1 MDNNPNKKR
10 PGTSAPLK
18 AIAPVIAMAVPFSA
32 PFSASMANASSR
44 LASVSRNG
52 LNKRAVVSQVEQHH
66 RPEAAGAFSAFGGGA
81 NARAVS
87 RTVDQDAL
95 AFLASNDL
103 LSVGDERVGYESG
116 DLDDLT
122 GRKDFLSCTKS
133 GAPYYFSTGFPITT
147 SFFCTSIYNANWN
160 PGQDTQPPFFKFRP
174 EHEKLEDMTIL
185 PGNSGSQLF
194 EVVDKNQSSVGF
206 SVASSNEAAVRAE
219 DISVARIGT
228 GASDDYRITIS
239 NVVGGGGATITV
251 TATDGNGNS
260 RSDTFFIDTGVA
272 PDPLEMTGGDSA
284 VPLSILEDAGLT
296 ALSAADFAA
305 ATGATGTLS
314 WSASGATKGTASATG
329 SVSAPTTGA
338 SPTSVTY
345 TPNANATGSDT
356 FTVTVNDGSA
366 TDSRAV
372 NVTITP
378 VNDAPTLIVPSTQR
392 VSGTGGSQRSIP
404 GYATA
409 QPGGGSD
416 EAGQT
421 FTYSAVET
429 LDANNVVSGVSITPA
444 GELHFT
450 PAADAEGYAYY
461 SVTVTDSGGTA
472 NGGVDSSAPVTVTLS
487 IDTLAPELTLV
498 TPVTSPTTD
507 HSPEVTYS
515 SNEAGYLSGGGSC
528 GVADAGLKTPGT
540 YTVRL
545 TQTDNTTPL
554 ADGTYSDCTLIVEDT
569 KGNASTLALG
579 TFVVTSDLTPPMV
592 TTVDVP
598 AYGTYGLGD
607 TLTFTVNTNEVVNV
621 TGSPAINLEV
631 GHSTVKATYS
641 SGSGTQSLVF
651 NAVIGPGLL
660 DTDGVEVLQLVL
672 DGGTM
677 TDAAGN
683 AMQLA
688 LNGRDPMFGILVD
701 SLAPVVSSV
710 SVPAADTY
718 TVGDVLTFT
727 VTASEALTI
736 SGGTPSLELVIG
748 STVRQASMVSASGTD
763 MTFTYTVT
771 AGDLDSD
778 GISVSTVVA
787 NGATLQDAAGNDLA
801 LGVGAVDSSG
811 VLVDAAGPEVQ
822 SVSSPAA
829 ASYIEDDVLNFTV
842 SLSEAVTVSGGTPVL
857 SLMIG
862 GVARE
867 AALVSGSG
875 SSDLT
880 FSYTVDTGDLDTDGI
895 TVSGI
900 NLKGASAVD
909 GSGNSLVTTL
919 NGVAD
924 TSGVIVDAVAPTVT
938 TVQAPADG
946 SYSTGDELRVSL
958 TFSEDLLINTAGGTP
973 AISLT
978 IGSTSRNAAYVA
990 AESSG
995 STAVFVYTVQT
1006 GDNDSDGIAIGSL
1019 NLNGASIR
1027 DGASNP
1033 ANLSF
1038 MAPDTSAVTVDALA
1052 PEISSVSVPAD
1063 DTYGEGDTLTFTVNT
1078 NEDVTVSGTPELA
1091 LTVGSTALNAV
1102 YSGGD
1107 GTSALTFSATIPVG
1121 LLDTDGISVETLNL
1135 AGGSLVDA
1143 AGNPLNLTLNAVAP
1157 TTDVLV
1163 DSLAPVVT
1171 AVAVPADG
1179 TYVSGTTLEFTVNT
1193 DEPITANTASGVPSL
1208 ELSVGSVTR
1217 SAGLSSVSGNA
1228 MTFSYTVQNG
1238 DSDTDGVSVGALALN
1253 GGALT
1258 DASGNTLNLTLNN
1271 VADTSAVLVDAIAPE
1286 VQSVSAPTAG
1296 TYVADDTLNFT
1307 MTVSEAVNVSAGTPA
1322 LTLDIGGVTREAAL
1336 TAGSGTA
1343 SLTFSYTLVIG
1354 DLDTDGIS
1362 VVGLNLKGANAL
1374 DSAGNAIVTTLNGV
1388 ADTSAVLA
1396 DAVAPTMTALTATS
1410 SGVITEGDSH
1420 TFVLTFSESVS
1431 LNSAGG
1437 TPRLVLDVGGV
1448 TRYAMASAPVAANM
1462 TFTYTALA
1470 GDLDADGLS
1479 VTGIEANGGVISDA
1493 AGTLADLS
1501 GLPTADTSA
1510 MTVDAIPPSITAL
1523 EVTAPSY
1530 AMAGETITITAVAGE
1545 AVTVSGAPS
1554 IALDIGGSTVAA
1566 VYSAGTGSD
1575 RIAFSYTVQP
1585 GDNDSDGFAIGAIS
1599 LNGGNMTDAA
1609 GNALDLTITSVP
1621 DTSANRVDTTAPVVQ
1636 SISRYNPLAETTAS
1650 DSLTWRVQLSEAVSG
1665 VGADDFSLAGTTAAI
1680 AVAQI
1685 SDSLYQVTASGGDLA
1700 ALDGTV
1706 GLNLAAASGITDL
1719 AGNALPATEPAT
1731 DETYTVDNTAPAVNI
1746 QAPSATLTSN
1756 TAITYVVQYT
1766 NADSISL
1773 SADDIALTSTG
1784 DAAAGT
1790 ITVTGSGPASR
1801 TVTLSDFSGDGTLAI
1816 DIASGSAEDSAG
1828 NASSAPAT
1836 SAAFTV
1842 DTTKPTVSITA
1853 PTASPDPFDI
1863 TVTFS
1868 EAVSDFVAG
1877 DITIAGGSLSEFA
1890 GSGTTYTAKVT
1901 PNVVGSPVNLSIAA
1915 DVAED
1920 AATNGNEASASVSVD
1935 TNNVPTIAIS
1945 GDEIEGQ
1952 TLAAQL
1958 SDSDGVSGAVT
1969 YDWVSD
1975 GNSVG
1980 NAETYTLQA
1989 SDVGNQLSVN
1999 AVYTD
2004 DAGYAENV
2012 TSALTGVIISIE
2024 QNAWNNIGDSVGSP
2038 STPASFDDYRN
2049 VGLSGPTDDELNR
2062 IMSILNRAVS
2072 QQVTMTDIDEL
2083 SELEAL
2089 VDTIMEGQDDDED
2102 GLPNLVEDDGLK
2114 DTDRDGIDDR
2124 DDVDADNDG
2133 IRDNLEIDAL
2143 VEMDDDDADG
2153 IVNLFDFDRDGD
2165 GYPESGDF
2173 SDANLDG
2180 VIDELDTLEELVD
2193 YFAADTTSTPVAP
2206 GAVSGAASVLAAKT
2220 AEVDT
2225 DGDGLINSLD
2235 IDSDNDSVPDVIE
2248 AGLNDSNDDAL
2259 VDDGTALIEDANDLP
2274 DTDSDGRADVLQL
2287 LSNGTDRDI
2296 SQSAVFTATMIAA
2309 LDQDGDGQLDST
2321 TDVDLDGLMDVVDNA
2336 IGAFGSA
2343 KDFDGDG
2350 IPNHLDPDDDND
2362 NISDIEENAELAQ
2375 FFTGEDADGDGID
2388 DGFDAEI
2395 NGVTYGTDTNNNGV
2409 RDDRELP
2416 DLDGDGLVDY
2426 LDDDADNDG
2435 IHDSIDDDISLPVDP
2450 GPGNGQAPGN
2460 NDADGDG
2467 VDDDVDA
2474 SVNSDNDV
2482 EVSTGVGSAGL
2493 ATLFALGL
2501 VLVAVRR
2508 RPVLAATLPLLLA
2521 AQVAKAE
2528 PDNSHWSIGTAVG
2541 LSKYDTNI
2549 VGPDLDL
2556 TDREGLGFQ
2565 LNAGYH
2571 LNSELS
2577 AEVAYTELGDA
2588 GVGTGWVS
2596 YQSQAVFVGYRPE
2609 AIQYAGFRPQVKVG
2623 MNRMKYEGYKGLNID
2638 KESATMPAWSL
2649 GADYPLGREGF
2660 VELMFTAFSEEVN
2673 FYSVGF
2679 RQRF

>member
-52 LNKRAVVSQVEQHH
+52 LNKRAVVSQVEQYR

-133 GAPYYFSTGFPITT
+133 GEPVYSSAAGFPIL
-147 SFFCTSIYNANWN
+147 SSLFFICTATYGGNWI
-160 PGQDTQPPFFKFRP
+160 PGQDKQPPFFKFRD

-219 DISVARIGT
+219 DISVARLGT
-228 GASDDYRITIS
+228 SDDYRITIS

-284 VPLSILEDAGLT
+284 VSLMILEDAGLT

-421 FTYSAVET
+421 FTYSVVET
-429 LDANNVVSGVSITPA
+429 LDENNVVSGVSITST
-444 GELHFT
+444 GELRFT

-461 SVTVTDSGGTA
+461 SVTLTDSGGTT

-569 KGNASTLALG
+569 NGNASTLALG

-631 GHSTVKATYS
+631 GHSTVKATYG

-683 AMQLA
+683 AMELA
-688 LNGRDPMFGILVD
+688 LHGRDPMFGILVD
-701 SLAPVVSSV
+701 SLAPVI
-710 SVPAADTY
+710 T
-718 TVGDVLTFT
+718 G
-727 VTASEALTI
+727 VT
-736 SGGTPSLELVIG
+736 
-748 STVRQASMVSASGTD
+748 
-763 MTFTYTVT
+763 
-771 AGDLDSD
+771 
-778 GISVSTVVA
+778 
-787 NGATLQDAAGNDLA
+787 
-801 LGVGAVDSSG
+801 
-811 VLVDAAGPEVQ
+811 
-822 SVSSPAA
+822 
-829 ASYIEDDVLNFTV
+829 
-842 SLSEAVTVSGGTPVL
+842 
-857 SLMIG
+857 
-862 GVARE
+862 
-867 AALVSGSG
+867 
-875 SSDLT
+875 
-880 FSYTVDTGDLDTDGI
+880 
-895 TVSGI
+895 
-900 NLKGASAVD
+900 
-909 GSGNSLVTTL
+909 
-919 NGVAD
+919 
-924 TSGVIVDAVAPTVT
+924 
-938 TVQAPADG
+938 
-946 SYSTGDELRVSL
+946 
-958 TFSEDLLINTAGGTP
+958 
-973 AISLT
+973 
-978 IGSTSRNAAYVA
+978 
-990 AESSG
+990 
-995 STAVFVYTVQT
+995 
-1006 GDNDSDGIAIGSL
+1006 
-1019 NLNGASIR
+1019 
-1027 DGASNP
+1027 
-1033 ANLSF
+1033 
-1038 MAPDTSAVTVDALA
+1038 
-1052 PEISSVSVPAD
+1052 
-1063 DTYGEGDTLTFTVNT
+1063 
-1078 NEDVTVSGTPELA
+1078 
-1091 LTVGSTALNAV
+1091 
-1102 YSGGD
+1102 
-1107 GTSALTFSATIPVG
+1107 
-1121 LLDTDGISVETLNL
+1121 
-1135 AGGSLVDA
+1135 
-1143 AGNPLNLTLNAVAP
+1143 
-1157 TTDVLV
+1157 
-1163 DSLAPVVT
+1163 
-1171 AVAVPADG
+1171 VPADG
-1179 TYVSGTTLEFTVNT
+1179 TYVSGTTLEFTVNA
-1193 DEPITANTASGVPSL
+1193 DEPITANTAGGVPSL
-1208 ELSVGSVTR
+1208 ELTVGSVTR

-1228 MTFSYTVQNG
+1228 MTFSYTVQSG
-1238 DSDTDGVSVGALALN
+1238 DSDADGVSVGALALN
-1253 GGALT
+1253 GAALT
-1258 DASGNTLNLTLNN
+1258 DASGNALNLTLNN
-1271 VADTSAVLVDAIAPE
+1271 IADSSAVLVDAIAPE

-1296 TYVADDTLNFT
+1296 TYVAGDTLNFT
-1307 MTVSEAVNVSAGTPA
+1307 MTLSEAVTVSAGTPT

-1343 SLTFSYTLVIG
+1343 SLTFSYTLVTG

-1362 VVGLNLKGANAL
+1362 VLGLNLNGANAV
-1374 DSAGNAIVTTLNGV
+1374 DSAGNALVTTLNGV

-1396 DAVAPTMTALTATS
+1396 DAVAPTLAALTATS
-1410 SGVITEGDSH
+1410 SGVITEGSSH

-1448 TRYAMASAPVAANM
+1448 TRYAMASAPVGSNM
-1462 TFTYTALA
+1462 TFTYTAQA
-1470 GDLDADGLS
+1470 GDLDTDGLS

-1493 AGTLADLS
+1493 SGTLADLS
-1501 GLPTADTSA
+1501 ALPTADTSA
-1510 MTVDAIPPSITAL
+1510 MTVDAIPPSISAV
-1523 EVTAPSY
+1523 EVTAPDY
-1530 AMAGETITITAVAGE
+1530 AMAGETIIITAVASE
-1545 AVTVSGAPS
+1545 AVTISGAPS
-1554 IALDIGGSTVAA
+1554 IALDIGGSSVAA
-1566 VYSAGTGSD
+1566 LYSAGSGSD
-1575 RIAFSYTVQP
+1575 RIVFAYTVQP

-1650 DSLTWRVQLSEAVSG
+1650 DTLTWRVQLSEAVSG

-1706 GLNLAAASGITDL
+1706 GLNLAAGVTATDL

-1773 SADDIALTSTG
+1773 TADDIALTSTG

-1790 ITVTGSGPASR
+1790 ITVTGSGPMSR

-1816 DIASGSAEDSAG
+1816 DIAAGTAEDEAG
-1828 NASSAPAT
+1828 NASSAPST

-1842 DTTKPTVSITA
+1842 DTTKPSVSITA

-1868 EAVSDFVAG
+1868 ESVSDFVVG

-1901 PNVVGSPVNLSIAA
+1901 PNVVGSPVDLSIAA

-2004 DAGYAENV
+2004 DAGYAEDV

-2049 VGLSGPTDDELNR
+2049 VGLSGPSDDELNR

-2072 QQVTMTDIDEL
+2072 QQAAMTDIDEL

-2089 VDTIMEGQDDDED
+2089 VETIMEGQDDDKD

-2133 IRDNLEIDAL
+2133 ILDNLEINAL
-2143 VEMDDDDADG
+2143 AAMDDDDADG
-2153 IVNLFDFDRDGD
+2153 IVNLFDFDQDGD
-2165 GYPESGDF
+2165 GYPESRDF

-2193 YFAADTTSTPVAP
+2193 YFSVDATGTPAPVAP
-2206 GAVSGAASVLAAKT
+2206 GAVSGAATVVVKT

-2248 AGLNDSNDDAL
+2248 AGLSDSNDDAL

-2274 DTDSDGRADVLQL
+2274 DTDSDGRADFLQL

-2296 SQSAVFTATMIAA
+2296 SQSAVFTATMIVA
-2309 LDQDGDGQLDST
+2309 LDQDGDGQLDSA

-2395 NGVTYGTDTNNNGV
+2395 NGVTHGTDTNNNGV

-2435 IHDSIDDDISLPVDP
+2435 IHDSVDDDISLPVDP

-2474 SVNSDNDV
+2474 SVNTGNDV

-2508 RPVLAATLPLLLA
+2508 KPILAATLPLLLA
-2521 AQVAKAE
+2521 AQAVKAE
-2528 PDNSHWSIGTAVG
+2528 DDNNHWSIGTAVG

-2549 VGPDLDL
+2549 VGPDLEL

-2577 AEVAYTELGDA
+2577 AEVAHTELGEA

-2596 YQSQAVFVGYRPE
+2596 YQSQAILLGYRPE
-2609 AIQYAGFRPQVKVG
+2609 ALQYLGFRPQLKAGV
-2623 MNRMKYEGYKGLNID
+2623 NRMKYTGEKGLNID
-2638 KESATMPAWSL
+2638 KESATIPAWSL
-2649 GADYPLGREGF
+2649 GADYPLGREGY

>member
-10 PGTSAPLK
+10 PGTSTPLK
-18 AIAPVIAMAVPFSA
+18 AIAPVIAMAVPFTA

-44 LASVSRNG
+44 LSSVSRNG
-52 LNKRAVVSQVEQHH
+52 LNKRAVVSQVEQHS
-66 RPEAAGAFSAFGGGA
+66 RPEAAKAFSAFGGGVDVKPVA
-81 NARAVS
+81 

-95 AFLASNDL
+95 AFLVSNDL
-103 LSVGDERVGYESG
+103 LSAGEEKAGNESG
-116 DLDDLT
+116 DLGDLT
-122 GRKDFLSCTKS
+122 GRKHFLSCTKS
-133 GAPYYFSTGFPITT
+133 GAPYYFPGGTFPITFSST
-147 SFFCTSIYNANWN
+147 CTSSFSANWI
-160 PGQDTQPPFFKFRP
+160 PGQDNQPPHFKDGVGQ
-174 EHEKLEDMTIL
+174 ETLVDMTIL
-185 PGNSGSQLF
+185 PGNSDSQLF
-194 EVVDKNQSSVGF
+194 EMADKNLSSI
-206 SVASSNEAAVRAE
+206 SLTAASSNQAAVRDA
-219 DISVARIGT
+219 D
-228 GASDDYRITIS
+228 ITITRDAVAIDTYTIAIN

-284 VPLSILEDAGLT
+284 VPLTILEDAGLT

-345 TPNANATGSDT
+345 TPNANAIGSDT

-366 TDSRAV
+366 TDSRDV

-378 VNDAPTLIVPSTQR
+378 VNDAPTFTIPTIERASGIGGTQR
-392 VSGTGGSQRSIP
+392 SVASF
-404 GYATA
+404 ATA
-409 QPGGGSD
+409 QPGGGAD

-421 FTYSAVET
+421 FTYSAVES
-429 LDANNVVSGVSITPA
+429 LDANNVVSGVSITPS
-444 GELHFT
+444 GELLYT
-450 PAADAEGYAYY
+450 PAADADGVAYY
-461 SVTVTDSGGTA
+461 SIDVTDSGGTA
-472 NGGVDSSAPVTVTLS
+472 NGGVNTSGSQVLTFS
-487 IDTLAPELTLV
+487 IDTLAPQLTLV
-498 TPVTSPTTD
+498 TPVTTPTTD
-507 HSPEVTYS
+507 HRPEVTFS
-515 SNEAGYLSGGGSC
+515 STEGGTLSGGGSC
-528 GVADAGLKTPGT
+528 GVLDAGPKAAGT
-540 YTVRL
+540 RTIRL

-554 ADGTYSDCTLIVEDT
+554 ADGTYSDCSLIMEDSS
-569 KGNASTLALG
+569 GNTSTLALN
-579 TFVVTSDLTPPMV
+579 TFVVTSDLTSPIV
-592 TTVDVP
+592 TSVDVP

-631 GHSTVKATYS
+631 GNSTVKATYS
-641 SGSGTQSLVF
+641 SGSGSQSLVF
-651 NAVIGPGLL
+651 NAVIGPGLE

-736 SGGTPSLELVIG
+736 SGGTPSLELIIG

-778 GISVSTVVA
+778 GISVNNLVA

-811 VLVDAAGPEVQ
+811 VLVDAAVPVVT
-822 SVSSPAA
+822 SVTVPADGLYSEGGTFDFTVNLSEPVTITGA
-829 ASYIEDDVLNFTV
+829 RPVLN
-842 SLSEAVTVSGGTPVL
+842 LN
-857 SLMIG
+857 IG
-862 GVARE
+862 GQLRE
-867 AALVSGSG
+867 AALLDGNGTAAHV
-875 SSDLT
+875 
-880 FSYTVDTGDLDTDGI
+880 FRYAVQPGDEDTDGI
-895 TVSGI
+895 EVLTME
-900 NLKGASAVD
+900 LK
-909 GSGNSLVTTL
+909 
-919 NGVAD
+919 
-924 TSGVIVDAVAPTVT
+924 
-938 TVQAPADG
+938 
-946 SYSTGDELRVSL
+946 
-958 TFSEDLLINTAGGTP
+958 
-973 AISLT
+973 
-978 IGSTSRNAAYVA
+978 
-990 AESSG
+990 G
-995 STAVFVYTVQT
+995 STAVDAV
-1006 GDNDSDGIAIGSL
+1006 GNGL
-1019 NLNGASIR
+1019 N
-1027 DGASNP
+1027 
-1033 ANLSF
+1033 
-1038 MAPDTSAVTVDALA
+1038 
-1052 PEISSVSVPAD
+1052 
-1063 DTYGEGDTLTFTVNT
+1063 
-1078 NEDVTVSGTPELA
+1078 
-1091 LTVGSTALNAV
+1091 TALNNVATTTGILVDAV
-1102 YSGGD
+1102 VPAISVIN
-1107 GTSALTFSATIPVG
+1107 TSAAATIPVG
-1121 LLDTDGISVETLNL
+1121 GTHDFILRFSEDVTLNST
-1135 AGGSLVDA
+1135 GGS
-1143 AGNPLNLTLNAVAP
+1143 P
-1157 TTDVLV
+1157 
-1163 DSLAPVVT
+1163 
-1171 AVAVPADG
+1171 
-1179 TYVSGTTLEFTVNT
+1179 
-1193 DEPITANTASGVPSL
+1193 
-1208 ELSVGSVTR
+1208 R
-1217 SAGLSSVSGNA
+1217 
-1228 MTFSYTVQNG
+1228 
-1238 DSDTDGVSVGALALN
+1238 
-1253 GGALT
+1253 
-1258 DASGNTLNLTLNN
+1258 
-1271 VADTSAVLVDAIAPE
+1271 IA
-1286 VQSVSAPTAG
+1286 
-1296 TYVADDTLNFT
+1296 
-1307 MTVSEAVNVSAGTPA
+1307 
-1322 LTLDIGGVTREAAL
+1322 
-1336 TAGSGTA
+1336 
-1343 SLTFSYTLVIG
+1343 
-1354 DLDTDGIS
+1354 
-1362 VVGLNLKGANAL
+1362 
-1374 DSAGNAIVTTLNGV
+1374 
-1388 ADTSAVLA
+1388 
-1396 DAVAPTMTALTATS
+1396 
-1410 SGVITEGDSH
+1410 
-1420 TFVLTFSESVS
+1420 
-1431 LNSAGG
+1431 
-1437 TPRLVLDVGGV
+1437 LDVGGEI
-1448 TRYAMASAPVAANM
+1448 RYATVPASFSGVFA

-1470 GDLDADGLS
+1470 GDLDTDGIS
-1479 VTGIEANGGVISDA
+1479 MTAIEPNGGYFADA
-1493 AGTLADLS
+1493 AGNRVDLTS
-1501 GLPTADTSA
+1501 YVTPDTSNLK
-1510 MTVDAIPPSITAL
+1510 VDAIPPSISGL
-1523 EVTAPSY
+1523 EVNAPNH
-1530 AMAGETITITAVAGE
+1530 AKAGDEITVTLVADKVITLGNGGIPAIKLQIGSREVD
-1545 AVTVSGAPS
+1545 
-1554 IALDIGGSTVAA
+1554 AL
-1566 VYSAGTGSD
+1566 YRTGSGTQRFD
-1575 RIAFSYTVQP
+1575 FTYTVVD
-1585 GDNDSDGFAIGAIS
+1585 GDNDGDGFAINS
-1599 LNGGNMTDAA
+1599 LSMNAA
-1609 GNALDLTITSVP
+1609 VIEDDFGNALDTTLPSLP
-1621 DTSANRVDTTAPVVQ
+1621 DTSAYKVDTTAPALQ
-1636 SISRYNPLAETTAS
+1636 SFRRHNPVDEVTSS
-1650 DSLTWRVQLSEAVSG
+1650 DSLTWRVEFNEAVNG
-1665 VGADDFSLAGTTAAI
+1665 VMPTSFSVSGTTAT
-1680 AVAQI
+1680 V
-1685 SDSLYQVTASGGDLA
+1685 VTAKITDTTYDVTVTGGDLS

-1706 GLNLAAASGITDL
+1706 GLNLAATSGITDL

-1773 SADDIALTSTG
+1773 STDDIALTSTG

-1790 ITVTGSGPASR
+1790 ITVTGSGPMSR

-1816 DIASGSAEDSAG
+1816 DIAAGTAEDDAG
-1828 NASSAPAT
+1828 NASAAPAT
-1836 SAAFTV
+1836 SNAFTV
-1842 DTTKPTVSITA
+1842 DTTRPTVSITA
-1853 PTASPDPFDI
+1853 PSASPDPFDI

-1868 EAVSDFVAG
+1868 EAVSDFVVG

-1890 GSGTTYTAKVT
+1890 GSGTTYTAKVS

-1920 AATNGNEASASVSVD
+1920 AATNGNEASATVSVD

-1945 GDEIEGQ
+1945 GNEIEGQ

-1958 SDSDGVSGAVT
+1958 TDSDGVSGTVT

-2004 DAGYAENV
+2004 DAGYAEDV

-2024 QNAWNNIGDSVGSP
+2024 QNAWNNIGESVGSP

-2072 QQVTMTDIDEL
+2072 QQAAVTDIDEL
-2083 SELEAL
+2083 AELEAL

-2143 VEMDDDDADG
+2143 AAMDDDDADG
-2153 IVNLFDFDRDGD
+2153 IVNLFDFDQDGD
-2165 GYPESGDF
+2165 GYPESRDF

-2180 VIDELDTLEELVD
+2180 VIDEFDTLEELVD
-2193 YFAADTTSTPVAP
+2193 YFAADATGTPVAP
-2206 GAVSGAASVLAAKT
+2206 GAVSGAATVVVKT

-2259 VDDGTALIEDANDLP
+2259 VDAGTDIIEDEADLP
-2274 DTDSDGRADVLQL
+2274 DTDSDGRADFLQL
-2287 LSNGTDRDI
+2287 LSNGTDPDI

-2343 KDFDGDG
+2343 RDFDGDG

-2435 IHDSIDDDISLPVDP
+2435 IHDSVDDDISLPVDP

-2508 RPVLAATLPLLLA
+2508 KPILAATLPLLLA
-2521 AQVAKAE
+2521 AQAVKAE
-2528 PDNSHWSIGTAVG
+2528 NDNNHWSIGTAVG

-2549 VGPDLDL
+2549 VGPDLEL

-2577 AEVAYTELGDA
+2577 AEVALTELGDA

-2596 YQSQAVFVGYRPE
+2596 YQSQAIFLGYRPE
-2609 AIQYAGFRPQVKVG
+2609 AIQYSGFRPQVKVG
-2623 MNRMKYEGYKGLNID
+2623 MNRMKYEGHKGLNID

-2649 GADYPLGREGF
+2649 GGDYPLGREGY

>member
-66 RPEAAGAFSAFGGGA
+66 RPEAAGAFSAFGGVA

-122 GRKDFLSCTKS
+122 GRKHFLSCTKS
-133 GAPYYFSTGFPITT
+133 GAPYYFPGGTFPITT
-147 SFFCTSIYNANWN
+147 SFFCTSLYSANWI
-160 PGQDTQPPFFKFRP
+160 PGQDEQPPHFKDGIGQ
-174 EHEKLEDMTIL
+174 ETLVDMTIL
-185 PGNSGSQLF
+185 PGNSDSQLF
-194 EVVDKNQSSVGF
+194 EMADKNLSSI
-206 SVASSNEAAVRAE
+206 SLTAASSNQAAVRDA
-219 DISVARIGT
+219 D
-228 GASDDYRITIS
+228 ITITRDAVAIDTYTIAIN

-260 RSDTFFIDTGVA
+260 RSDTFFIDTGAA

-284 VPLSILEDAGLT
+284 VSLMILEDAGLT

-421 FTYSAVET
+421 FTYSVVET
-429 LDANNVVSGVSITPA
+429 LDENNVVSGVSITST
-444 GELHFT
+444 GELRFT

-461 SVTVTDSGGTA
+461 SVTLTDSGGTT

-569 KGNASTLALG
+569 NGNASTLALG

-631 GHSTVKATYS
+631 GHSTVKATYG

-683 AMQLA
+683 AMELA
-688 LNGRDPMFGILVD
+688 LHGRDPMFGILVD
-701 SLAPVVSSV
+701 SLAPVI
-710 SVPAADTY
+710 T
-718 TVGDVLTFT
+718 G
-727 VTASEALTI
+727 VT
-736 SGGTPSLELVIG
+736 
-748 STVRQASMVSASGTD
+748 
-763 MTFTYTVT
+763 
-771 AGDLDSD
+771 
-778 GISVSTVVA
+778 
-787 NGATLQDAAGNDLA
+787 
-801 LGVGAVDSSG
+801 
-811 VLVDAAGPEVQ
+811 
-822 SVSSPAA
+822 
-829 ASYIEDDVLNFTV
+829 
-842 SLSEAVTVSGGTPVL
+842 
-857 SLMIG
+857 
-862 GVARE
+862 
-867 AALVSGSG
+867 
-875 SSDLT
+875 
-880 FSYTVDTGDLDTDGI
+880 
-895 TVSGI
+895 
-900 NLKGASAVD
+900 
-909 GSGNSLVTTL
+909 
-919 NGVAD
+919 
-924 TSGVIVDAVAPTVT
+924 
-938 TVQAPADG
+938 
-946 SYSTGDELRVSL
+946 
-958 TFSEDLLINTAGGTP
+958 
-973 AISLT
+973 
-978 IGSTSRNAAYVA
+978 
-990 AESSG
+990 
-995 STAVFVYTVQT
+995 
-1006 GDNDSDGIAIGSL
+1006 
-1019 NLNGASIR
+1019 
-1027 DGASNP
+1027 
-1033 ANLSF
+1033 
-1038 MAPDTSAVTVDALA
+1038 
-1052 PEISSVSVPAD
+1052 
-1063 DTYGEGDTLTFTVNT
+1063 
-1078 NEDVTVSGTPELA
+1078 
-1091 LTVGSTALNAV
+1091 
-1102 YSGGD
+1102 
-1107 GTSALTFSATIPVG
+1107 
-1121 LLDTDGISVETLNL
+1121 
-1135 AGGSLVDA
+1135 
-1143 AGNPLNLTLNAVAP
+1143 
-1157 TTDVLV
+1157 
-1163 DSLAPVVT
+1163 
-1171 AVAVPADG
+1171 VPADG
-1179 TYVSGTTLEFTVNT
+1179 TYVSGTTLEFTVNA
-1193 DEPITANTASGVPSL
+1193 DEPITANTAGGVPSL
-1208 ELSVGSVTR
+1208 ELTVGSVTR

-1228 MTFSYTVQNG
+1228 MTFSYTVQSG
-1238 DSDTDGVSVGALALN
+1238 DSDADGVSVGALALN
-1253 GGALT
+1253 GAALT
-1258 DASGNTLNLTLNN
+1258 DASGNALNLTLNN
-1271 VADTSAVLVDAIAPE
+1271 IADSSAVLVDAIAPE

-1296 TYVADDTLNFT
+1296 TYVAGDTLNFT
-1307 MTVSEAVNVSAGTPA
+1307 MTLSEAVTVSAGTPT

-1343 SLTFSYTLVIG
+1343 SLTFSYTLVTG

-1362 VVGLNLKGANAL
+1362 VLGLNLNGANAV
-1374 DSAGNAIVTTLNGV
+1374 DSAGNALVTTLNGV

-1396 DAVAPTMTALTATS
+1396 DAVAPTLAALTATS
-1410 SGVITEGDSH
+1410 SGVITEGSSH

-1448 TRYAMASAPVAANM
+1448 TRYAMASAPAGSNM
-1462 TFTYTALA
+1462 TFTYTAQA
-1470 GDLDADGLS
+1470 GDLDTDGLS

-1493 AGTLADLS
+1493 SGTLADLS
-1501 GLPTADTSA
+1501 ALPTADTSA
-1510 MTVDAIPPSITAL
+1510 MTVDAIPPSISAV
-1523 EVTAPSY
+1523 EVTAPDY
-1530 AMAGETITITAVAGE
+1530 AMAGETIIITAVASE
-1545 AVTVSGAPS
+1545 AVTISGAPS
-1554 IALDIGGSTVAA
+1554 IALDIGGSSVAA
-1566 VYSAGTGSD
+1566 LYSAGSGSD
-1575 RIAFSYTVQP
+1575 RIVFAYTVQP

-1650 DSLTWRVQLSEAVSG
+1650 DTLTWRVQLSEAVSG

-1706 GLNLAAASGITDL
+1706 GLNLAAGVTATDL

-1773 SADDIALTSTG
+1773 TADDIALTSTG

-1790 ITVTGSGPASR
+1790 ITVTGSGPMSR

-1816 DIASGSAEDSAG
+1816 DIAAGTAEDEAG
-1828 NASSAPAT
+1828 NASSAPST

-1842 DTTKPTVSITA
+1842 DTTKPSVSITA

-1868 EAVSDFVAG
+1868 ESVSDFVVG

-1901 PNVVGSPVNLSIAA
+1901 PNVVGSPVDLSIAA

-2004 DAGYAENV
+2004 DAGYAEDV

-2049 VGLSGPTDDELNR
+2049 VGLSGPSDDELNR

-2072 QQVTMTDIDEL
+2072 QQAAMTDIDEL

-2089 VDTIMEGQDDDED
+2089 VETIMEGQDDDKD

-2133 IRDNLEIDAL
+2133 ILDNLEIDAL
-2143 VEMDDDDADG
+2143 AAMDDDDADG
-2153 IVNLFDFDRDGD
+2153 IVNLFDFDQDGD
-2165 GYPESGDF
+2165 GYPESRDF

-2193 YFAADTTSTPVAP
+2193 YFSADATGTPAPVAP
-2206 GAVSGAASVLAAKT
+2206 GAVSGAATVVVST

-2248 AGLNDSNDDAL
+2248 AGLSDSNDDAL

-2274 DTDSDGRADVLQL
+2274 DTDSDGRADFLQL

-2296 SQSAVFTATMIAA
+2296 SQYAVFTATMIAA
-2309 LDQDGDGQLDST
+2309 LDQDDDGQLDSA

-2435 IHDSIDDDISLPVDP
+2435 IHDSVDDDISLPVDP

-2474 SVNSDNDV
+2474 SVNTGNDV

-2508 RPVLAATLPLLLA
+2508 KPILAATLPLLLA
-2521 AQVAKAE
+2521 AQAVKAE
-2528 PDNSHWSIGTAVG
+2528 DDNNHWSIGTAVG

-2549 VGPDLDL
+2549 VGPDLEL

-2577 AEVAYTELGDA
+2577 AEVAHTELGEA

-2596 YQSQAVFVGYRPE
+2596 YQSQAIFLGYRPE

-2623 MNRMKYEGYKGLNID
+2623 MNRMKYEGHKGLNID
-2638 KESATMPAWSL
+2638 KESATIPAWSL
-2649 GADYPLGREGF
+2649 GADYPLGREGY

>member
-32 PFSASMANASSR
+32 PFSASLANASLR

-52 LNKRAVVSQVEQHH
+52 LNKRAVVSQVEQHS
-66 RPEAAGAFSAFGGGA
+66 RPVAAKAFSAFGGG
-81 NARAVS
+81 VDVKPVV

-95 AFLASNDL
+95 AFLVSNDL
-103 LSVGDERVGYESG
+103 LSAGEEKAGNESG
-116 DLDDLT
+116 DLGDLT
-122 GRKDFLSCTKS
+122 GRKHFLSCTKS
-133 GAPYYFSTGFPITT
+133 GAPYYFPGGTFPITFSST
-147 SFFCTSIYNANWN
+147 CTSSFSANWI
-160 PGQDTQPPFFKFRP
+160 PGQDNQPPHFKDGVGQ
-174 EHEKLEDMTIL
+174 ETLVDMTIL
-185 PGNSGSQLF
+185 PGNSDSQLF
-194 EVVDKNQSSVGF
+194 EMADKNLSSI
-206 SVASSNEAAVRAE
+206 SLTAASSNQAAVRDA
-219 DISVARIGT
+219 D
-228 GASDDYRITIS
+228 ITITRDAVEIDKYS
-239 NVVGGGGATITV
+239 IAINNVVGGGGATITV

-284 VPLSILEDAGLT
+284 VPLTILEDAGLT

-329 SVSAPTTGA
+329 AVSAPTTGA

-345 TPNANATGSDT
+345 TPNANAIGSDT
-356 FTVTVNDGSA
+356 FTVTVNDGSE

-409 QPGGGSD
+409 QPGGGFD

-444 GELHFT
+444 GELRFT
-450 PAADAEGYAYY
+450 PAVDAEGYAYY

-472 NGGVDSSAPVTVTLS
+472 NGGVDSSAPITVTLS

-569 KGNASTLALG
+569 NGNTSTLALG

-631 GHSTVKATYS
+631 GNSTVKAIYS

-651 NAVIGPGLL
+651 NAVIGPGLE
-660 DTDGVEVLQLVL
+660 DTDGVEVLSLTL

-683 AMQLA
+683 AMELA
-688 LNGRDPMFGILVD
+688 LHGRDPMFGILVD

-710 SVPAADTY
+710 SVPPADTY
-718 TVGDVLTFT
+718 TLGDVLTFT

-736 SGGTPSLELVIG
+736 SGGTPSLELVVG

-778 GISVSTVVA
+778 GISVNNLVA

-811 VLVDAAGPEVQ
+811 VLVDAV
-822 SVSSPAA
+822 V
-829 ASYIEDDVLNFTV
+829 
-842 SLSEAVTVSGGTPVL
+842 
-857 SLMIG
+857 
-862 GVARE
+862 
-867 AALVSGSG
+867 
-875 SSDLT
+875 
-880 FSYTVDTGDLDTDGI
+880 
-895 TVSGI
+895 
-900 NLKGASAVD
+900 
-909 GSGNSLVTTL
+909 
-919 NGVAD
+919 
-924 TSGVIVDAVAPTVT
+924 
-938 TVQAPADG
+938 
-946 SYSTGDELRVSL
+946 
-958 TFSEDLLINTAGGTP
+958 
-973 AISLT
+973 
-978 IGSTSRNAAYVA
+978 
-990 AESSG
+990 
-995 STAVFVYTVQT
+995 
-1006 GDNDSDGIAIGSL
+1006 
-1019 NLNGASIR
+1019 
-1027 DGASNP
+1027 
-1033 ANLSF
+1033 
-1038 MAPDTSAVTVDALA
+1038 
-1052 PEISSVSVPAD
+1052 
-1063 DTYGEGDTLTFTVNT
+1063 
-1078 NEDVTVSGTPELA
+1078 
-1091 LTVGSTALNAV
+1091 
-1102 YSGGD
+1102 
-1107 GTSALTFSATIPVG
+1107 
-1121 LLDTDGISVETLNL
+1121 
-1135 AGGSLVDA
+1135 
-1143 AGNPLNLTLNAVAP
+1143 
-1157 TTDVLV
+1157 
-1163 DSLAPVVT
+1163 PVVT
-1171 AVAVPADG
+1171 SVAVPADG
-1179 TYVSGTTLEFTVNT
+1179 LYSEGGTFDFTVNLSEPVT
-1193 DEPITANTASGVPSL
+1193 TTGARPVLNLNIGGQLREAALLDGNGTAAHVFRYAVQPGDEDSDGIEVLTMDLKGSTAVDAAGNGLNTA
-1208 ELSVGSVTR
+1208 
-1217 SAGLSSVSGNA
+1217 
-1228 MTFSYTVQNG
+1228 
-1238 DSDTDGVSVGALALN
+1238 
-1253 GGALT
+1253 
-1258 DASGNTLNLTLNN
+1258 LNN
-1271 VADTSAVLVDAIAPE
+1271 VATTTGITVDAVVPVISVINTSA
-1286 VQSVSAPTAG
+1286 
-1296 TYVADDTLNFT
+1296 
-1307 MTVSEAVNVSAGTPA
+1307 
-1322 LTLDIGGVTREAAL
+1322 
-1336 TAGSGTA
+1336 
-1343 SLTFSYTLVIG
+1343 
-1354 DLDTDGIS
+1354 
-1362 VVGLNLKGANAL
+1362 
-1374 DSAGNAIVTTLNGV
+1374 
-1388 ADTSAVLA
+1388 
-1396 DAVAPTMTALTATS
+1396 TAT
-1410 SGVITEGDSH
+1410 IP
-1420 TFVLTFSESVS
+1420 
-1431 LNSAGG
+1431 AGG
-1437 TPRLVLDVGGV
+1437 THDFILRFSEDVTLNSTGGSPRIALDVGGEI
-1448 TRYAMASAPVAANM
+1448 RYATAPTSFSGVFA

-1470 GDLDADGLS
+1470 GDVDTDGIS
-1479 VTGIEANGGVISDA
+1479 MTAIEPNGGYFADA
-1493 AGTLADLS
+1493 AGNRVDLTS
-1501 GLPTADTSA
+1501 YVTPDTSNLK
-1510 MTVDAIPPSITAL
+1510 VDAIPPSISGL
-1523 EVTAPSY
+1523 EVTAPNH
-1530 AMAGETITITAVAGE
+1530 AKAGDEITVTLVADKVITLGNGGIPAIKLQVGSRE
-1545 AVTVSGAPS
+1545 VD
-1554 IALDIGGSTVAA
+1554 AL
-1566 VYSAGTGSD
+1566 YRTGSGTQRFD
-1575 RIAFSYTVQP
+1575 FTYTVVD
-1585 GDNDSDGFAIGAIS
+1585 GDNDGDGFAINS
-1599 LNGGNMTDAA
+1599 LAMNAAVIEDSA
-1609 GNALDLTITSVP
+1609 GNALDTTLPSLP
-1621 DTSANRVDTTAPVVQ
+1621 DTSAYKVDTTAPALQ
-1636 SISRYNPLAETTAS
+1636 SFRRHNPVDEVTSS
-1650 DSLTWRVQLSEAVSG
+1650 DSLTWRVEFNEAVSG
-1665 VGADDFSLAGTTAAI
+1665 VMPTSFSVSGTTAT
-1680 AVAQI
+1680 V
-1685 SDSLYQVTASGGDLA
+1685 VTAKITDTTYDVTVTGGDLS

-1706 GLNLAAASGITDL
+1706 GLNLAATSGITDL

-1773 SADDIALTSTG
+1773 STEDIALTSTG

-1790 ITVTGSGPASR
+1790 ITVTGSGPMSR

-1816 DIASGSAEDSAG
+1816 DIAAGTAEDGAG
-1828 NASSAPAT
+1828 NASAAPAT
-1836 SAAFTV
+1836 SDAFTV
-1842 DTTKPTVSITA
+1842 DTTRPTVSITA

-1868 EAVSDFVAG
+1868 ESVSDFVVG

-1920 AATNGNEASASVSVD
+1920 AATNGNESSAAVSVD

-1945 GDEIEGQ
+1945 GDEVEGE

-1958 SDSDGVSGAVT
+1958 SDSDGVSGTVT
-1969 YDWVSD
+1969 YDWVS
-1975 GNSVG
+1975 GTASVG

-2004 DAGYAENV
+2004 DAGYAEDV

-2024 QNAWNNIGDSVGSP
+2024 HNAWNNIGDSVGSP
-2038 STPASFDDYRN
+2038 STPASLDDYRN

-2072 QQVTMTDIDEL
+2072 QQATMTDIDEL

-2089 VDTIMEGQDDDED
+2089 VATIMEGQDDDED
-2102 GLPNLVEDDGLK
+2102 GLPNLLEDDGLK

-2143 VEMDDDDADG
+2143 AAMGDDDADG
-2153 IVNLFDFDRDGD
+2153 IVNLFDFDQDGD
-2165 GYPESGDF
+2165 GYPDVKEFTDE
-2173 SDANLDG
+2173 NLDG

-2193 YFAADTTSTPVAP
+2193 YFAAAATAPVAP
-2206 GAVSGAASVLAAKT
+2206 GTVTGAASAPAART

-2248 AGLNDSNDDAL
+2248 AGFADSNDDAL
-2259 VDDGTALIEDANDLP
+2259 VDDGTAVIDDADDLP
-2274 DTDSDGRADVLQL
+2274 DTDSDGRADFLQL

-2362 NISDIEENAELAQ
+2362 NRTDIEENADLAQ
-2375 FFTGEDADGDGID
+2375 YFTGEDADGDGID

-2395 NGVTYGTDTNNNGV
+2395 NGQTFGTDTNNNGV

-2435 IHDSIDDDISLPVDP
+2435 IHDSVDDDISLPVDP

-2501 VLVAVRR
+2501 VLVAMRR
-2508 RPVLAATLPLLLA
+2508 KPILAATLPLLLA
-2521 AQVAKAE
+2521 VQAVKAE
-2528 PDNSHWSIGTAVG
+2528 NDNNHWSIGTAVG

-2549 VGPDLDL
+2549 VGPDLEL

-2577 AEVAYTELGDA
+2577 AEVALTELGDA

-2596 YQSQAVFVGYRPE
+2596 YQSQAIFLGYRPE
-2609 AIQYAGFRPQVKVG
+2609 AIQYSGFRPQVKVG
-2623 MNRMKYEGYKGLNID
+2623 VNRMEYEGQKGLNID

-2649 GADYPLGREGF
+2649 GGDYPLGREGY

>member
-52 LNKRAVVSQVEQHH
+52 LNKRAVVSQVEQYR

-133 GAPYYFSTGFPITT
+133 GEPVYSSAAGFPIL
-147 SFFCTSIYNANWN
+147 SSLFFICTATYGGNWI
-160 PGQDTQPPFFKFRP
+160 PGQDKQPPFFKFRD

-219 DISVARIGT
+219 DISVARLGT
-228 GASDDYRITIS
+228 SDDYRITIS

-284 VPLSILEDAGLT
+284 VSLMILEDAGLT

-421 FTYSAVET
+421 FTYSVVET
-429 LDANNVVSGVSITPA
+429 LDENNVVSGVSITST
-444 GELHFT
+444 GELRFT

-461 SVTVTDSGGTA
+461 SVTLTDSGGTT

-569 KGNASTLALG
+569 NGNASTLALG

-631 GHSTVKATYS
+631 GHSTVKATYG

-683 AMQLA
+683 AMELA
-688 LNGRDPMFGILVD
+688 LHGRDPMFGILVD
-701 SLAPVVSSV
+701 SLAPVI
-710 SVPAADTY
+710 T
-718 TVGDVLTFT
+718 G
-727 VTASEALTI
+727 VT
-736 SGGTPSLELVIG
+736 
-748 STVRQASMVSASGTD
+748 
-763 MTFTYTVT
+763 
-771 AGDLDSD
+771 
-778 GISVSTVVA
+778 
-787 NGATLQDAAGNDLA
+787 
-801 LGVGAVDSSG
+801 
-811 VLVDAAGPEVQ
+811 
-822 SVSSPAA
+822 
-829 ASYIEDDVLNFTV
+829 
-842 SLSEAVTVSGGTPVL
+842 
-857 SLMIG
+857 
-862 GVARE
+862 
-867 AALVSGSG
+867 
-875 SSDLT
+875 
-880 FSYTVDTGDLDTDGI
+880 
-895 TVSGI
+895 
-900 NLKGASAVD
+900 
-909 GSGNSLVTTL
+909 
-919 NGVAD
+919 
-924 TSGVIVDAVAPTVT
+924 
-938 TVQAPADG
+938 
-946 SYSTGDELRVSL
+946 
-958 TFSEDLLINTAGGTP
+958 
-973 AISLT
+973 
-978 IGSTSRNAAYVA
+978 
-990 AESSG
+990 
-995 STAVFVYTVQT
+995 
-1006 GDNDSDGIAIGSL
+1006 
-1019 NLNGASIR
+1019 
-1027 DGASNP
+1027 
-1033 ANLSF
+1033 
-1038 MAPDTSAVTVDALA
+1038 
-1052 PEISSVSVPAD
+1052 
-1063 DTYGEGDTLTFTVNT
+1063 
-1078 NEDVTVSGTPELA
+1078 
-1091 LTVGSTALNAV
+1091 
-1102 YSGGD
+1102 
-1107 GTSALTFSATIPVG
+1107 
-1121 LLDTDGISVETLNL
+1121 
-1135 AGGSLVDA
+1135 
-1143 AGNPLNLTLNAVAP
+1143 
-1157 TTDVLV
+1157 
-1163 DSLAPVVT
+1163 
-1171 AVAVPADG
+1171 VPADG
-1179 TYVSGTTLEFTVNT
+1179 TYVSGTTLEFTVNA
-1193 DEPITANTASGVPSL
+1193 DEPITANTAGGVPSL
-1208 ELSVGSVTR
+1208 ELTVGSVTR

-1228 MTFSYTVQNG
+1228 MTFSYTVQSG
-1238 DSDTDGVSVGALALN
+1238 DSDADGVSVGALALN
-1253 GGALT
+1253 GAALT
-1258 DASGNTLNLTLNN
+1258 DASGNALNLTLNN
-1271 VADTSAVLVDAIAPE
+1271 IADSSAVLVDAIAPE

-1296 TYVADDTLNFT
+1296 TYVAGDTLNFT
-1307 MTVSEAVNVSAGTPA
+1307 MTLSEAVTVSAGTPT

-1343 SLTFSYTLVIG
+1343 SLTFSYTLVTG

-1362 VVGLNLKGANAL
+1362 VLGLNLNGANAV
-1374 DSAGNAIVTTLNGV
+1374 DSAGNALVTTLNGV

-1396 DAVAPTMTALTATS
+1396 DAVAPTLAALTATS
-1410 SGVITEGDSH
+1410 SGVITEGSSH

-1448 TRYAMASAPVAANM
+1448 TRYAMASAPVGSNM
-1462 TFTYTALA
+1462 TFTYTAQA
-1470 GDLDADGLS
+1470 GDLDTDGLS

-1493 AGTLADLS
+1493 SGTLADLS
-1501 GLPTADTSA
+1501 ALPTADTSA
-1510 MTVDAIPPSITAL
+1510 MTVDAIPPSISAV
-1523 EVTAPSY
+1523 EVTAPDY
-1530 AMAGETITITAVAGE
+1530 AMAGETIIITAVASE
-1545 AVTVSGAPS
+1545 AVTISGAPS
-1554 IALDIGGSTVAA
+1554 IALDIGGSSVAA
-1566 VYSAGTGSD
+1566 LYSAGSGSD
-1575 RIAFSYTVQP
+1575 RIVFAYTVQP

-1650 DSLTWRVQLSEAVSG
+1650 DTLTWRVQLSEAVSG

-1706 GLNLAAASGITDL
+1706 GLNLAAGVTATDL

-1773 SADDIALTSTG
+1773 TADDIALTSTG

-1790 ITVTGSGPASR
+1790 ITVTGSGPMSR

-1816 DIASGSAEDSAG
+1816 DIAAGTAEDEAG
-1828 NASSAPAT
+1828 NASSAPST

-1842 DTTKPTVSITA
+1842 DTTKPSVSITA

-1868 EAVSDFVAG
+1868 ESVSDFVVG

-1901 PNVVGSPVNLSIAA
+1901 PNVVGSPVDLSIAA

-2004 DAGYAENV
+2004 DAGYAEDV

-2049 VGLSGPTDDELNR
+2049 VGLSGPSDDELNR

-2072 QQVTMTDIDEL
+2072 QQAAMTDIDEL

-2089 VDTIMEGQDDDED
+2089 VETIMEGQDDDKD

-2133 IRDNLEIDAL
+2133 ILDNLEINAL
-2143 VEMDDDDADG
+2143 AAMDDDDADG
-2153 IVNLFDFDRDGD
+2153 IVNLFDFDQDGD
-2165 GYPESGDF
+2165 GYPESRDF

-2193 YFAADTTSTPVAP
+2193 YFSVDATGTPAPVAP
-2206 GAVSGAASVLAAKT
+2206 GAVSGAATVVVKT

-2248 AGLNDSNDDAL
+2248 AGLSDSNDDAL

-2274 DTDSDGRADVLQL
+2274 DTDSDGRADFLQL

-2309 LDQDGDGQLDST
+2309 LDQDGDGQLDSA

-2395 NGVTYGTDTNNNGV
+2395 NGVTHGTDTNNNGV

-2435 IHDSIDDDISLPVDP
+2435 IHDSVDDDISLPVDP

-2474 SVNSDNDV
+2474 SVNTGNDV

-2508 RPVLAATLPLLLA
+2508 KPILAATLPLLLA
-2521 AQVAKAE
+2521 AQAVKAE
-2528 PDNSHWSIGTAVG
+2528 DDNNHWSIGTAVG

-2549 VGPDLDL
+2549 VGPDLEL

-2577 AEVAYTELGDA
+2577 AEVAHTELGEA

-2596 YQSQAVFVGYRPE
+2596 YQSQAILLGYRPE
-2609 AIQYAGFRPQVKVG
+2609 ALQYLGFRPQLKAGV
-2623 MNRMKYEGYKGLNID
+2623 NRMKYTGEKGLNID
-2638 KESATMPAWSL
+2638 KESATIPAWSL
-2649 GADYPLGREGF
+2649 GADYPLGREGY

>member
-52 LNKRAVVSQVEQHH
+52 LNKRAVVSQVEQYR
-66 RPEAAGAFSAFGGGA
+66 RPEAAGAFSAFGGVA

-122 GRKDFLSCTKS
+122 GRKNFLSCTKS
-133 GAPYYFSTGFPITT
+133 GAPYYFPGGTFPITT
-147 SFFCTSIYNANWN
+147 SFFCTSLYSANWI
-160 PGQDTQPPFFKFRP
+160 PGQDEQPPHFKDGIGQ
-174 EHEKLEDMTIL
+174 ETLVDMTIL
-185 PGNSGSQLF
+185 PGNSDSQLF
-194 EVVDKNQSSVGF
+194 EMADKNLSSI
-206 SVASSNEAAVRAE
+206 SLTAASSNQAAVRDA
-219 DISVARIGT
+219 D
-228 GASDDYRITIS
+228 ITITRDAVAIDTYTIAIN

-284 VPLSILEDAGLT
+284 VSLMILEDAGLT

-345 TPNANATGSDT
+345 APNANATGSDT

-421 FTYSAVET
+421 FTYSVVET
-429 LDANNVVSGVSITPA
+429 LDENNVVSGVSITST
-444 GELHFT
+444 GELRFT

-461 SVTVTDSGGTA
+461 SVTLTDSGGTT

-569 KGNASTLALG
+569 NGNASTLALG

-631 GHSTVKATYS
+631 GHSTVKATYG

-778 GISVSTVVA
+778 GISVNNLVA

-811 VLVDAAGPEVQ
+811 VLVDAVAPVVT
-822 SVSSPAA
+822 SVAVPTDGF
-829 ASYIEDDVLNFTV
+829 YIKDGTLDFTVNLSEPVFITGTDPVLN
-842 SLSEAVTVSGGTPVL
+842 LN
-857 SLMIG
+857 IG
-862 GVARE
+862 GLQRE
-867 AALVSGSG
+867 AELLSGSG
-875 SSDLT
+875 T
-880 FSYTVDTGDLDTDGI
+880 AAPVFRYTIQAGDEDTDGI
-895 TVSGI
+895 EVLTME
-900 NLKGASAVD
+900 LKGSA
-909 GSGNSLVTTL
+909 
-919 NGVAD
+919 A
-924 TSGVIVDAVAPTVT
+924 VDAV
-938 TVQAPADG
+938 G
-946 SYSTGDELRVSL
+946 NGL
-958 TFSEDLLINTAGGTP
+958 NTALNNVATTTGILVDAVVP
-973 AISLT
+973 AISV
-978 IGSTSRNAAYVA
+978 IN
-990 AESSG
+990 
-995 STAVFVYTVQT
+995 
-1006 GDNDSDGIAIGSL
+1006 
-1019 NLNGASIR
+1019 
-1027 DGASNP
+1027 
-1033 ANLSF
+1033 
-1038 MAPDTSAVTVDALA
+1038 TSAA
-1052 PEISSVSVPAD
+1052 
-1063 DTYGEGDTLTFTVNT
+1063 
-1078 NEDVTVSGTPELA
+1078 
-1091 LTVGSTALNAV
+1091 
-1102 YSGGD
+1102 
-1107 GTSALTFSATIPVG
+1107 ATIPVG
-1121 LLDTDGISVETLNL
+1121 GTHDFILRFSE
-1135 AGGSLVDA
+1135 
-1143 AGNPLNLTLNAVAP
+1143 
-1157 TTDVLV
+1157 DV
-1163 DSLAPVVT
+1163 
-1171 AVAVPADG
+1171 
-1179 TYVSGTTLEFTVNT
+1179 
-1193 DEPITANTASGVPSL
+1193 
-1208 ELSVGSVTR
+1208 
-1217 SAGLSSVSGNA
+1217 
-1228 MTFSYTVQNG
+1228 
-1238 DSDTDGVSVGALALN
+1238 
-1253 GGALT
+1253 
-1258 DASGNTLNLTLNN
+1258 TLNN
-1271 VADTSAVLVDAIAPE
+1271 T
-1286 VQSVSAPTAG
+1286 
-1296 TYVADDTLNFT
+1296 
-1307 MTVSEAVNVSAGTPA
+1307 
-1322 LTLDIGGVTREAAL
+1322 GG
-1336 TAGSGTA
+1336 S
-1343 SLTFSYTLVIG
+1343 
-1354 DLDTDGIS
+1354 
-1362 VVGLNLKGANAL
+1362 
-1374 DSAGNAIVTTLNGV
+1374 
-1388 ADTSAVLA
+1388 
-1396 DAVAPTMTALTATS
+1396 
-1410 SGVITEGDSH
+1410 
-1420 TFVLTFSESVS
+1420 
-1431 LNSAGG
+1431 
-1437 TPRLVLDVGGV
+1437 PRIVLDVGGEV
-1448 TRYAMASAPVAANM
+1448 RYAMAPTSFSGVFAI
-1462 TFTYTALA
+1462 FTYTAQS
-1470 GDLDADGLS
+1470 GDVDADGIS
-1479 VTGIEANGGVISDA
+1479 ITAIEANGGYFEDA
-1493 AGTLADLS
+1493 AGNLVDLTS
-1501 GLPTADTSA
+1501 YVAPDTSELK
-1510 MTVDAIPPSITAL
+1510 VDAIPPSISGL
-1523 EVTAPSY
+1523 EVTAPNH
-1530 AMAGETITITAVAGE
+1530 AKAGDEITVTLVADKVITLGNGGIPAIKLQVGSREVDALYR
-1545 AVTVSGAPS
+1545 SGS
-1554 IALDIGGSTVAA
+1554 
-1566 VYSAGTGSD
+1566 GTQRFD
-1575 RIAFSYTVQP
+1575 FTYTVVD
-1585 GDNDSDGFAIGAIS
+1585 GDTDTDGFAINS
-1599 LNGGNMTDAA
+1599 LAMNAAVIEDSA
-1609 GNALDLTITSVP
+1609 GNALDTKLPSLP
-1621 DTSANRVDTTAPVVQ
+1621 DTSAYRVDTTAPALQ
-1636 SISRYNPLAETTAS
+1636 SFRRHNPVDEVTSS
-1650 DSLTWRVQLSEAVSG
+1650 DSLTWRVEFNEAVNG
-1665 VGADDFSLAGTTAAI
+1665 VMPTSFSVTGTTAT
-1680 AVAQI
+1680 V
-1685 SDSLYQVTASGGDLA
+1685 VTAEITDTTYDVTVTGGDLP

-1706 GLNLAAASGITDL
+1706 GLNLAATSGITDL
-1719 AGNALPATEPAT
+1719 AGNALPGGEPVT

-1746 QAPSATLTSN
+1746 QAPSATLTSS

-1766 NADSISL
+1766 NADSINL

-1790 ITVTGSGPASR
+1790 ITVTGSGPMSK

-1816 DIASGSAEDSAG
+1816 DIAAGTAEDDAG
-1828 NASSAPAT
+1828 NASAAPAT

-2024 QNAWNNIGDSVGSP
+2024 QSAWNNIGDSVGSP

-2049 VGLSGPTDDELNR
+2049 VGLSGPSDDELNR

-2072 QQVTMTDIDEL
+2072 QQATMTDIDEL

-2153 IVNLFDFDRDGD
+2153 IVNLFDFDQDGD
-2165 GYPESGDF
+2165 GYPESRDF

-2193 YFAADTTSTPVAP
+2193 YFSVDATGTPAPVAP
-2206 GAVSGAASVLAAKT
+2206 GAVSGAATVVVKT

-2248 AGLNDSNDDAL
+2248 AGLSDSNDDAL

-2274 DTDSDGRADVLQL
+2274 DTDSDGRADFLQL

-2309 LDQDGDGQLDST
+2309 LDQDGDGQLDSA

-2435 IHDSIDDDISLPVDP
+2435 IHDSVDDDISLPVDP

-2474 SVNSDNDV
+2474 SVNTGNDV

-2508 RPVLAATLPLLLA
+2508 KPILAATLPLLLA
-2521 AQVAKAE
+2521 AQAVKAE
-2528 PDNSHWSIGTAVG
+2528 DDNNHWSIGTAVG

-2549 VGPDLDL
+2549 VGPDLEL

-2577 AEVAYTELGDA
+2577 AEVAHTELGEA

-2596 YQSQAVFVGYRPE
+2596 YQSQAIFLGYRPE

-2623 MNRMKYEGYKGLNID
+2623 MNRMKYEGHKGLNID
-2638 KESATMPAWSL
+2638 KESATIPAWSL
-2649 GADYPLGREGF
+2649 GTDYPLGREGY